1 MYHLNTRI
9 LQFPAPNSP
18 VVICSVQGYTFE
30 SEHLYSPAFDQ
41 AVIQQI
47 EHLKHKFATR
57 PTLAVA
63 PEEIVSASHLQL
75 LVNEIKSGKI
85 KQQSVTLT
93 KHPTD
98 DGVVIQIHLK

>member
-30 SEHLYSPAFDQ
+30 AEHLYSPAFDQ

-57 PTLAVA
+57 PTLAVP
-63 PEEIVSASHLQL
+63 PEEIVSASHIQL
-75 LVNEIKSGKI
+75 LVNEIKAGKI
-85 KQQSVTLT
+85 KQESVTLT
-93 KHPTD
+93 KHPTQE
-98 DGVVIQIHLK
+98 GVVLQIHLK